1 MSTWKE
7 LNTRAQANTK
17 RIQETVPEMMRE
29 YKKLQNVAYA
39 EGALDKKT
47 KEFIALTYAIA
58 DKCEG
63 CIGNHIN
70 KLVELG
76 ASRQEIAEIA
86 EVAVVMGGG
95 PGMVYS
101 GKAMEAYD
109 EAVSLKED
117 LAKVLDV
124 PITIG
129 DIGPVIGLHVGP
141 GAVGIAYRTKYEILN
156 DK

>member
-17 RIQETVPEMMRE
+17 RIQETVPETMRE
-29 YKKLQNVAYA
+29 YKKLQNIAYA

-63 CIGNHIN
+63 CIGNHVN
-70 KLVELG
+70 KLVGLG

-86 EVAVVMGGG
+86 EVAIVMGGG

-101 GKAMEAYD
+101 GKALEAYD
-109 EAVSLKED
+109 EAVAEEK
-117 LAKVLDV
+117 
-124 PITIG
+124 
-129 DIGPVIGLHVGP
+129 
-141 GAVGIAYRTKYEILN
+141 
-156 DK
+156 

>member
-7 LNTRAQANTK
+7 LNTRAQENTK
-17 RIQETVPEMMRE
+17 RIQETVPETMRE
-29 YKKLQNVAYA
+29 YKKLQNIAYA

-63 CIGNHIN
+63 CIGNHVN
-70 KLVELG
+70 KLVGLG

-86 EVAVVMGGG
+86 EVAIVMGGG

-101 GKAMEAYD
+101 GKALEAYD
-109 EAVSLKED
+109 EAVAEK
-117 LAKVLDV
+117 K
-124 PITIG
+124 
-129 DIGPVIGLHVGP
+129 
-141 GAVGIAYRTKYEILN
+141 
-156 DK
+156 